1 MVEIVTKEQLEQLK
15 KEHKN
20 VVVDFFAKWCGPCK
34 MVSAHIDKTQEEVKD
49 VALIVKVDIE
59 QSPELAAEF
68 GVRSIPT
75 FAFINEEK
83 VVDTHVGLLS
93 QKQLVDRIKFAF
105 K

>member
-1 MVEIVTKEQLEQLK
+1 MVEVITKEQLEQLK
-15 KEHKN
+15 KEHQN
-20 VVVDFFAKWCGPCK
+20 IVVDFFAQWCGPCK
-34 MVSAHIDKTQEEVKD
+34 MVSAHIDKTQEEVQD

-75 FAFINEEK
+75 LAFINEEK

>member
-1 MVEIVTKEQLEQLK
+1 MVEVVTKEQLEQLK
-15 KEHKN
+15 KEHQN
-20 VVVDFFAKWCGPCK
+20 IVVDFFAQWCGPCK
-34 MVSAHIDKTQEEVKD
+34 MVSAHIDKTQEEVQD

-59 QSPELAAEF
+59 QSPELATEF

-83 VVDTHVGLLS
+83 IVDTHVGLLS
-93 QKQLVDRIKFAF
+93 QKQLVDRIKFNF